1 MDKKEAW
8 SLVRTERDTEHE
20 EISLNVML
28 GGRGEGGGRGYGP
41 LAALKA
47 PKGHAG
53 LSYEMR
59 PKVNSRT

>member
-1 MDKKEAW
+1 M
-8 SLVRTERDTEHE
+8 
-20 EISLNVML
+20 NVMP
-28 GGRGEGGGRGYGP
+28 GGWGEGGGRGYRP